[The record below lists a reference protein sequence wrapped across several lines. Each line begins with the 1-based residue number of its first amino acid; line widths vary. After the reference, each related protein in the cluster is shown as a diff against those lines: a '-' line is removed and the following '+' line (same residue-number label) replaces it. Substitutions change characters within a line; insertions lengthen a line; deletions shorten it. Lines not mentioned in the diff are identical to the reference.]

1 MTYSEVSP
9 EPEMPHRRMRMAIA
23 LAVLLALSGCAT
35 YNPVT
40 LFHRYEGGTIGT
52 NPPPA
57 PGLDQPE
64 PNLAS
69 VPKKPKLLPATVQ
82 RTVRARLQAAN
93 AGQNALPAPGEK
105 TTGVVSC
112 GCVYPMRTPPPVLIG
127 FERGRAVLSYADRL
141 ALRGLAARRDGATVT
156 AMGFAGAPGE
166 AGLRLAM
173 LRATAIANA
182 LTLHGVPASEI
193 RLAALAQGRGGAA
206 QLVYPPP
213 SSPQPGL
220 KKSHQDKP

>member
-93 AGQNALPAPGEK
+93 AGQNVLPAPGG
-105 TTGVVSC
+105 GVAPVKHSSPPAPP
-112 GCVYPMRTPPPVLIG
+112 VNPPPVPIG
-127 FERGRAVLSYADRL
+127 FAPGRAVLTYEDRL
-141 ALRGLAARRDGATVT
+141 ALQGLAAKRGAATVT
-156 AMGFAGAPGE
+156 AMGFASAPGE

-173 LRATAIANA
+173 LRATAIANG